1 MFINMKLFHAIIMM
15 KYLHI
20 INCYMQ
26 DLLVNLKGPLT
37 LICQKILS

>member
-1 MFINMKLFHAIIMM
+1 MQLFDTIIIM
-15 KYLHI
+15 KHLHI

-37 LICQKILS
+37 LVYQKILS